1 MHHLHYSLLTWGSS
15 IKEKHPLHL
24 LQKKALCI
32 ITNNDYIA
40 HTEPIYK
47 ELKLNDR
54 FALSVWKFFYKLMNG
69 MLPSQFNFM
78 IPELPNTCNRYELG
92 KPLLSY

>member
-1 MHHLHYSLLTWGSS
+1 MLNRLILIYPQCISLTLFNTLIMPHLHYSLLTWGSS

-47 ELKLNDR
+47 
-54 FALSVWKFFYKLMNG
+54 
-69 MLPSQFNFM
+69 
-78 IPELPNTCNRYELG
+78 
-92 KPLLSY
+92 